1 MGYAFDIEYELSE
14 EGRVDVVEYFV
25 TALDEATG
33 RVLRHNLGFRTHE
46 LFIDPQT
53 GEEHIVARHA
63 GEAEQEARVL
73 LSAINKRGGIINQH
87 WWHEYVPAAVVS

>member
-1 MGYAFDIEYELSE
+1 MAHIFDIEYELSE

-33 RVLRHNLGFRTHE
+33 QVLRHNLGFRTHE
-46 LFIDPQT
+46 LFLDPQT

-73 LSAINKRGGIINQH
+73 LAAINKRGGIINRQ
-87 WWHEYVPAAVVS
+87 WWHEYVPAAVLS